1 MIPTIAESC
10 AFMIE
15 KWMNSISHE
24 GTSEIDIWPAF
35 QDLTGDIISRTAF
48 GSGYEDGKNIL
59 ELQKELQQLV
69 IEAMGMLYI
78 PGFR

>member
-1 MIPTIAESC
+1 MIPTITESC

-15 KWMNSISHE
+15 KWMKTISLE
-24 GTSEIDIWPAF
+24 GTSEIDIWPEF
-35 QDLTGDIISRTAF
+35 QQLTGDIISRTAF
-48 GSGYEDGKNIL
+48 GSCFEDGQKIL